1 MHMVQRV
8 PLPLTVSCF
17 RKIQIGFTFLVPA
30 HPGSPG
36 QRAVKRMCV
45 CTYLLTYLLTDRRR
59 QFTLCIRHRQ
69 SVRVAD
75 ALCRCRMAR
84 HSLQSRSDTS
94 ARAQRQPARRCP
106 VSATNCP
113 SLAIIAKFHY
123 TDPTGPDPTRQSP
136 CGSGRVRVMEFS
148 FNRAAT
154 DATRKTEKYSTLSSA
169 YRFKPIAVENLS
181 VFSSTTLNFIYQLGR
196 RICVH
201 TGDARETSYLFQR
214 ISIMLQRF
222 NSVLLHDTA
231 S

>member
-45 CTYLLTYLLTDRRR
+45 CVCVYLLTYLLTDRRR

-94 ARAQRQPARRCP
+94 PRAQRQPARRCR

-123 TDPTGPDPTRQSP
+123 TDPTGPDRTRP
-136 CGSGRVRVMEFS
+136 DKVRAGPVGSV
-148 FNRAAT
+148 
-154 DATRKTEKYSTLSSA
+154 
-169 YRFKPIAVENLS
+169 
-181 VFSSTTLNFIYQLGR
+181 
-196 RICVH
+196 
-201 TGDARETSYLFQR
+201 
-214 ISIMLQRF
+214 
-222 NSVLLHDTA
+222 
-231 S
+231 